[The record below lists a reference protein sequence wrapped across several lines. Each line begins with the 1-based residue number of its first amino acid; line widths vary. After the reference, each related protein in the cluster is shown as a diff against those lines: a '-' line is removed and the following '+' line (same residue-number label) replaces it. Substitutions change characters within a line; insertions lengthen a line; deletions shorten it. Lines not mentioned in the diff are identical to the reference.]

1 MAAPSWKAH
10 NPSMTKAPQFFVLTP
25 ADCAGVLERN
35 HIGRLA
41 FMNSDI
47 VDIEPIGYVA
57 QGGWIFLR
65 SAYGTKLE
73 ALAHNPYVAFEVDE
87 VRGPLDWRSVVAHG
101 TIYMLPSD
109 GAPLEQHEYHRAV
122 DALRGVMPE
131 TLTERD
137 PVPQRQIVYGLHVDR
152 VDGRMAQS
160 KASGKPPRRKEAK
173 VKPAPK
179 RGRLPDGF

>member
-1 MAAPSWKAH
+1 
-10 NPSMTKAPQFFVLTP
+10 MTKAPQFYVLTP
-25 ADCAGVLERN
+25 ADCAEVLQRN

-41 FMNSDI
+41 FMNREI

-73 ALAHNPYVAFEVDE
+73 ALVHNPYVAFEVDE
-87 VRGPLDWRSVVAHG
+87 VRSPLDWRSVVAHG

-109 GAPLEQHEYHRAV
+109 GAPLEQHEYNRAV
-122 DALRGVMPE
+122 DALRGAMPE
-131 TLTERD
+131 ALTERD
-137 PVPQRQIVYGLHVDR
+137 PVPERQIVYGLHVDR

-160 KASGKPPRRKEAK
+160 ITSGKPLRRRKTK
-173 VKPAPK
+173 VKAAPK
-179 RGRLPDGF
+179 RRRSPNGF